1 MILDGSKTAAV
12 MRKKIAEEVNRINE
26 PITLAI
32 VQIGDDQSSMMYLRS
47 KEKACSEVG
56 IHVDTHIFAN
66 NVTQKEIIKTI
77 NTLNDNDNTNAIMV
91 QMPLPAHIDSEEVL
105 NKINPL
111 KDVDGLSVLNQGK
124 LFKGLPAVC
133 PATAQA
139 VITLLKNNNVD
150 IYQKNVVIIGRSIV
164 VGKPLA
170 ILFLNEN
177 ATVTVA
183 HSHTAN
189 LKEVTKKADILVS
202 AVGKPSLVTAD
213 MVKKEAVVVDVGINR
228 VQGKTV
234 GDVDFK
240 NVEPIASF
248 ISPVPNGVGP
258 VTNAVVLQNILNCYK
273 KQKGIQI

>member
-77 NTLNDNDNTNAIMV
+77 NTLNDNDNINAIMV

-105 NKINPL
+105 NTINPL

>member
-77 NTLNDNDNTNAIMV
+77 NTLNDNDNINAIMV

-105 NKINPL
+105 NTINPL

-150 IYQKNVVIIGRSIV
+150 IYQKNVVIIGRSLV

-202 AVGKPSLVTAD
+202 AVGKPSLVTVD

>member
-56 IHVDTHIFAN
+56 IYVDTHIFAN

-77 NTLNDNDNTNAIMV
+77 NTLNDNDNINAIMV

-105 NKINPL
+105 NTINPL

-202 AVGKPSLVTAD
+202 AVGKPSLVTVD

>member
-77 NTLNDNDNTNAIMV
+77 NTLNDNDNINAIMV

-105 NKINPL
+105 NTINPL

-202 AVGKPSLVTAD
+202 AVGKPSLVTVD

>member
-77 NTLNDNDNTNAIMV
+77 NTLNDNDNINAIMV

-105 NKINPL
+105 NTINPL

-124 LFKGLPAVC
+124 LF
-133 PATAQA
+133 
-139 VITLLKNNNVD
+139 NFD
-150 IYQKNVVIIGRSIV
+150 S
-164 VGKPLA
+164 
-170 ILFLNEN
+170 
-177 ATVTVA
+177 
-183 HSHTAN
+183 N
-189 LKEVTKKADILVS
+189 LEKEK
-202 AVGKPSLVTAD
+202 
-213 MVKKEAVVVDVGINR
+213 MEKEIRWKDSR
-228 VQGKTV
+228 Q
-234 GDVDFK
+234 
-240 NVEPIASF
+240 
-248 ISPVPNGVGP
+248 
-258 VTNAVVLQNILNCYK
+258 
-273 KQKGIQI
+273 

>member
-77 NTLNDNDNTNAIMV
+77 NTLNDNDNINAIMV

-105 NKINPL
+105 NTINPL

-202 AVGKPSLVTAD
+202 AVGKPSLVTVD

-258 VTNAVVLQNILNCYK
+258 VTNAVALQNILNCYK